1 MPPATT
7 SLNLEGKA
15 EHSPLAGF
23 AGVGVEVTPATT
35 PTGQGKQLIY
45 TMEGMRFFVKLPT
58 AVLIHLLEFAGS
70 HDALFLFACCC
81 RSFAEHFDL
90 FNDVYLK
97 ITGRLKV
104 HRSLRSSTSPRVA
117 YFSFVKASL
126 TSSLQRLT
134 VVGRKTITDG
144 DSPAKLNKLLIAT
157 VSGKEHPRYF
167 ATLGELTIHGSY
179 MLRTKSI
186 QFLIEAGADV
196 NYKSLR
202 GDALLNI
209 AAWSGNLPLVKWL
222 VSKGADQNHRCT
234 LAQTSACGGNGPFS
248 AAEWAQR
255 KADVLV
261 DQPSYRAC
269 ADFLLKG
276 KD

>member
-1 MPPATT
+1 
-7 SLNLEGKA
+7 
-15 EHSPLAGF
+15 
-23 AGVGVEVTPATT
+23 
-35 PTGQGKQLIY
+35 
-45 TMEGMRFFVKLPT
+45 MEGMRFFVKLPT

-70 HDALFLFACCC
+70 HDALFRFACCC

-144 DSPAKLNKLLIAT
+144 DSPSKMNKLLIST
-157 VSGKEHPRYF
+157 ISGKEHPRYF

-222 VSKGADQNHRCT
+222 VLKGADQNHRCT

>member
-1 MPPATT
+1 
-7 SLNLEGKA
+7 
-15 EHSPLAGF
+15 
-23 AGVGVEVTPATT
+23 
-35 PTGQGKQLIY
+35 
-45 TMEGMRFFVKLPT
+45 MEGTRFFLKLPT
-58 AVLIHLLEFAGS
+58 AVLIHLLEFAGR
-70 HDALFLFACCC
+70 HDALSSFAGCC
-81 RSFAEHFDL
+81 RSFCDHFDL
-90 FNDVYLK
+90 FNDLYLK

-117 YFSFVKASL
+117 YFSFVKTSL

-134 VVGRKTITDG
+134 VAGRKTITDV
-144 DSPAKLNKLLIAT
+144 DSPAKLNKLLVAT
-157 VSGKEHPRYF
+157 AAGQAHPKYPSSI
-167 ATLGELTIHGSY
+167 GELAIHGAY

-186 QFLIEAGADV
+186 QYLVREAGVDV
-196 NYKSLR
+196 NYKSTS
-202 GDALLNI
+202 GALLNI

-222 VSKGADQNHRCT
+222 VANGADQNHKCT
-234 LAQTSACGGNGPFS
+234 LAQTSACGGTGPFS
-248 AAEWAQR
+248 ALEWAQR